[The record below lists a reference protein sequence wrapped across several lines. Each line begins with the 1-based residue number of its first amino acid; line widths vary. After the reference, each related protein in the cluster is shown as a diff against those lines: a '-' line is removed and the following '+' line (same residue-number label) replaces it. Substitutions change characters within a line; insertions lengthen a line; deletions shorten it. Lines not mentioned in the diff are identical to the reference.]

1 METYEDYLQHW
12 GILGMKW
19 GHRNGP
25 PYPLSSQQMNAS
37 ERKQNVAKGDDP
49 RVKKLTTE
57 NKKLKTR
64 NDNLKIQLADKRK
77 AEKLA
82 AKALKLEKKT
92 LKEVDKQFKD
102 SDSRKLIKK
111 KARDLDDAELQ
122 TAINRFRQEQQFNSL
137 KPTGVVTRGARFVKA
152 VIASAGSKYITNLF
166 DTVAK
171 KASDN
176 LADEI
181 VNGKKKRAEA
191 AEKARKEAQEK
202 AERDRKAE
210 EEREYNIAYQMAYN
224 KARSIAG
231 SFDSNG
237 DHNNIDDIV
246 KYNAQVESV
255 INHILQSDGFDKWYK
270 GK

>member
-1 METYEDYLQHW
+1 MKGEKMDSYEDYLQHW

-19 GHRNGP
+19 GQRNGP
-25 PYPLSSQQMNAS
+25 PYPLNSRQMNAS

-49 RVKKLTTE
+49 KTR
-57 NKKLKTR
+57 KLKAE
-64 NDNLKIQLADKRK
+64 NEKLKLQLADKKK

-82 AKALKLEKKT
+82 AKAYKLEKKA

-102 SDSRKLIKK
+102 SDSRKLVKK

-122 TAINRFRQEQQFNSL
+122 TAINRFKKEQEFRSYQ
-137 KPTGVVTRGARFVKA
+137 PVGVVTRGARFVKA

-202 AERDRKAE
+202 AEKDRKAE
-210 EEREYNIAYQMAYN
+210 EQREYNVARKMAYDQAFAN
-224 KARSIAG
+224 AAKMAPTG
-231 SFDSNG
+231 EQK
-237 DHNNIDDIV
+237 NISDV
-246 KYNAQVESV
+246 VAYNAYIETTV
-255 INHILQSDGFDKWYK
+255 NHILQSQGFESWYK
-270 GK
+270 KGN